1 VKLRTEP
8 YSDRVVLAVAA
19 AVYLPLV
26 FMGFGA
32 DGDSYSVVNT
42 ARRLLHGGGYVMS
55 RAPGFPTHELATAAL
70 LPFGGSI
77 ATNLGSMALSL
88 VGLWCL
94 LRICATLDVPHRDL
108 VTWMVALN
116 PLYWINSASSMDY
129 VWALGLSLAGVYAWL
144 TDRPRTAGVLFGLAV
159 GARVT
164 AVIVPAAVAMV
175 SLLPVFLSSVLPSVL
190 PGSTPVFKPRHILPV
205 LVIGT
210 AVSCALYALPFT
222 AAGYSLAF
230 FRPPTGRMLS
240 YYLPEWSWAA
250 HAARW
255 VYKNLYLCGPPASL
269 AILITACV
277 YAVRRPS
284 VKGAGL
290 TLLVLALLVAAGY
303 EAAFWIAPLEPAY
316 LLPILPFLAIAL
328 AVATRSRPVLLLIIA
343 LELSGAFVTFRFLT
357 PDIPGAATSA
367 RLTAAVEEG
376 VLLSDVRERGRLRR
390 AGTRR

>member
-1 VKLRTEP
+1 
-8 YSDRVVLAVAA
+8 VLAVAA

-26 FMGFGA
+26 FLGFGA
-32 DGDSYSVVNT
+32 DGDSYSVVST

-88 VGLWCL
+88 VGLWSL
-94 LRICATLDVPHRDL
+94 LRICATLEVPHRDL

-144 TDRPRTAGVLFGLAV
+144 TDRPRIAGVLFGLAV

-164 AVIVPAAVAMV
+164 AVIVPASVAIV
-175 SLLPVFLSSVLPSVL
+175 SFL
-190 PGSTPVFKPRHILPV
+190 PGPAPVFKRRHILPV
-205 LVIGT
+205 VIVGT
-210 AVSCALYALPFT
+210 AVACALYALPFA
-222 AAGYSLAF
+222 AAGYSFTF
-230 FRPPTGRMLS
+230 FRPRTGRMLS
-240 YYLPEWSWAA
+240 YYLPEWSWAG

-255 VYKNLYLCGPPASL
+255 VYKNMYLCGPPASL
-269 AILITACV
+269 AILITACA

-284 VKGAGL
+284 VRGAGL

-328 AVATRSRPVLLLIIA
+328 AVVTRSRPVLLLVIA

-376 VLLSDVRERGRLRR
+376 VLLSDVRERVRLRR
-390 AGTRR
+390 ARARR